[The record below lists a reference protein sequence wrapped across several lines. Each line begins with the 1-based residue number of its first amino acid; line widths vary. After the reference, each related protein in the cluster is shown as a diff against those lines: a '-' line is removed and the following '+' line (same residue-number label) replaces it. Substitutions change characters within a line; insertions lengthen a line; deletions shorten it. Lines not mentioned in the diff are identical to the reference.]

1 MQRARNSNGAL
12 RLVLYDP
19 RRLQVTLNERD
30 AALRENIGMS
40 NPLPISLQ
48 IVQTAHV
55 EMFSAPND
63 RVVSQEL
70 GLFDASDGLFSAHRV
85 KAEGRWSVADFPAHA
100 GAWFIFVY
108 LLDGSMTLR
117 LADSSVRLRAHDAVS
132 QVPLTGSNV
141 LAVSPR
147 LELLVIHAPDTARAR
162 NLLTIK
168 SPPSVSLDAAH
179 LHVKGQGP
187 RDYFDYRDLGVAAI
201 TNRQLEVQVV
211 RAQRAR
217 QGGTGW
223 HFHSMAQLS
232 YGLSGWASLGVDGV
246 TGRVMQEPGD
256 ALSIPAGCVHNAEA
270 FSDDYWALQ
279 LQIPPDYETHPAP
292 APE

>member
-1 MQRARNSNGAL
+1 
-12 RLVLYDP
+12 
-19 RRLQVTLNERD
+19 
-30 AALRENIGMS
+30 MS

-48 IVQTAHV
+48 IVQTARV
-55 EMFSAPND
+55 EAFLAPND

-70 GLFDASDGLFSAHRV
+70 GMSDATDGLFSAHRV
-85 KAEGRWSVADFPAHA
+85 KAEGRWSLADFPAHA
-100 GAWFIFVY
+100 GAWFTFAY
-108 LLDGSMTLR
+108 LLDGSITLR
-117 LADSSVRLRAHDAVS
+117 LADSSVTLRAHDAVS
-132 QVPLTGSNV
+132 QVPFSDANV

-147 LELLVIHAPDTARAR
+147 LELLVIQAHDTAHVR
-162 NLLTIK
+162 NMIKVK
-168 SPPSVSLDAAH
+168 SPPSVSLDAPE

-187 RDYFDYRDLGVAAI
+187 RDYFDYRDLGVADI
-201 TNRQLEVQVV
+201 TNRQMEVQVI
-211 RAQRAR
+211 RAQRSR

-223 HFHSMAQLS
+223 HSHSMAQLS
-232 YGLSGWASLGVDGV
+232 YGLSGWASLGVEGV
-246 TGRVMQEPGD
+246 AGRVMQEPGD